1 MDRHHINDPSRRA
14 LIAALAASNPPIT
27 LKQASRA
34 IGSNDAYLQQFLHR
48 GTPRR
53 LPEDVRHR
61 LAAFLDIDQ
70 SRLAGNNSIIG
81 ASPHQSR
88 QFAVPFFDLSASA
101 GGGTQIDLASETA
114 QDPDNQW
121 VFPRQW
127 LAKLGRRQTDAL
139 RMISISGDS
148 MVPLLEHDDTV
159 MLDCSQ
165 TRPSPPGIFILD
177 DGVGLVAKRIE
188 IIPSTTPQMLRISS
202 ENSAYSS
209 YQRRIDEVH
218 IIGRVVW
225 FARRL

>member
-1 MDRHHINDPSRRA
+1 MRHQ
-14 LIAALAASNPPIT
+14 LAAL
-27 LKQASRA
+27 
-34 IGSNDAYLQQFLHR
+34 
-48 GTPRR
+48 
-53 LPEDVRHR
+53 
-61 LAAFLDIDQ
+61 LDIDQ

-101 GGGTQIDLASETA
+101 GGGNQIDLASETA

-121 VFPRQW
+121 GFPRQW
-127 LAKLGRRQTDAL
+127 LAKLGRRQTAAL
-139 RMISISGDS
+139 QMISISGDS
-148 MVPLLEHDDTV
+148 MAPLLEHDDTV

-165 TRPSPPGIFILD
+165 THPSPPGIFILD
-177 DGVGLVAKRIE
+177 DGVGLVAKRSE

-202 ENSAYSS
+202 ENSACNI

-218 IIGRVVW
+218 IIGRMVW